1 MNIQWIMDAGR
12 VIIEVILKGLEYR
25 KGAFPKLL
33 FTHSAYHNLALN
45 AWPAVKCNKTTFL
58 YAILIDFMYPL
69 WRHPVGQ
76 CF

>member
-25 KGAFPKLL
+25 KGAFSKLF

-45 AWPAVKCNKTTFL
+45 AWPAVLLDQN
-58 YAILIDFMYPL
+58 
-69 WRHPVGQ
+69 
-76 CF
+76 